1 MHVLTEK
8 QVQDAQQYGR
18 QYAQAQTLPADVSP
32 PTTSSLATTA
42 LTIGSKKSSW
52 NGRMQD
58 HSTVLAIDLSSFSI
72 GAIHSALPVS
82 ARRRLAL
89 RRSSTGWY
97 VSGTNKAIRVSCGRA
112 SACVHMRAW
121 AWASRAVCHAD
132 CA

>member
-18 QYAQAQTLPADVSP
+18 QYAQAE
-32 PTTSSLATTA
+32 A
-42 LTIGSKKSSW
+42 LLLMLVHQPHPLHAAPTIGSKKSSW

-112 SACVHMRAW
+112 SACVRMRAW